1 MKFSEYIKRGK
12 HKKRDRFG
20 RFLLFQKE
28 EK

>member
-20 RFLLFQKE
+20 RFLAFQE